1 LKEPSGIS
9 NLKCNSWNSNPGMN
23 SAIRGNRNERRTWCG
38 VSGQSFVKQ
47 GTSILLGLPRNN
59 KQKKGPEINK
69 KVEEQKIRDSGFH
82 SQTGC
87 QAF

>member
-1 LKEPSGIS
+1 
-9 NLKCNSWNSNPGMN
+9 MN

-69 KVEEQKIRDSGFH
+69 KVEEQKIRDSIPKQVVKHFRVPGVRRH
-82 SQTGC
+82 RPRDL
-87 QAF
+87 